1 MGRRP
6 LPPGTV
12 DFHAHILPGV
22 DHGSRNLRVATAQW
36 RLLTEAGLSSVVATP
51 HFYAHEE
58 ASVEDFLARRDAAAD
73 RLLAAVGEEG
83 PALYLGAEVLV
94 FPGLAE
100 LPGLPKLTIGGSRL
114 LLLEMPLGGWSE
126 EHLDAV
132 DRVIDRG
139 LIPLVAHIDRYPICK
154 LGALYDRRYLYQV
167 NLGSLLG
174 LGVIPRY
181 FRRMLRAGAVA
192 ALGSDLHGVPKQGYN
207 KHYRAF
213 LRAAK
218 SLPTVNEHT
227 AELLDEAT
235 PVKKKE
241 D

>member
-1 MGRRP
+1 MRRRP

-22 DHGSRNLRVATAQW
+22 DHGSQSLKMATAQW
-36 RLLTEAGLSSVVATP
+36 RFFTEAGLSAVVATP

-58 ASVEDFLARRDAAAD
+58 TSVEDFLARRDAAAES
-73 RLLAAVGEEG
+73 LLAEIGTAG

-100 LPGLPKLTIGGSRL
+100 LPDLGRLTVGGSRI
-114 LLLEMPLGGWSE
+114 LLLEMPLGGWSG

-132 DRVIDRG
+132 DCVIDRG
-139 LIPLVAHIDRYPICK
+139 LIPLIAHIDRYPLSK

-167 NLGSLLG
+167 NLGALLG
-174 LGVIPRY
+174 FGAIPRY

-192 ALGSDLHGVPKQGYN
+192 ALGSDLHGIPKQGYDR
-207 KHYRAF
+207 HLRAF
-213 LRAAK
+213 LRAGK

-227 AELLDEAT
+227 AELLAEAI
-235 PVKKKE
+235 PVKKE